1 MSIPVLTPPPV
12 SMERVRAHR
21 RERLLEQMRNHDVG
35 LMVLANPVSLR
46 YAVEWREYALFQAHI
61 PTYYLFVDAGGRMIL
76 HGAYA
81 EDHDTV
87 DEFRAASYV
96 NVFDG
101 GLDVEGQASA
111 FAQQVLDEAGAGVR
125 VAVERLGPDAHR
137 ALQRLGMDVI
147 DAEPLVERARS
158 GKSSE
163 EIVCMRHAI
172 AVAEAAMSA
181 MYEAM
186 RPGMTENELF
196 AILHQTNI
204 ANDGD
209 WIDGRMLCSGPRTNP
224 WYQQASDRAIEAG
237 DLVAFDTDMIGP
249 FGYCADI
256 SRTWIAGAG
265 EPDARQRDRHA
276 RALEEI
282 EHNAALLAPGL
293 GFRELSDK
301 AFQQPDEFVAHRYAC
316 VAHGVGMSDEYPKI
330 YHRQDW
336 DLHGYDGVIEADTV
350 ICIESFVGSDAGG
363 PGVKLE
369 QMWHVRADGNELLST
384 FPLGLRPY
392 DR

>member
-1 MSIPVLTPPPV
+1 MSVPILPPPAF
-12 SMERVRAHR
+12 SPDLLLAHR
-21 RERLLEQMRNHDVG
+21 RARLVEQMHMHDVS
-35 LMVLANPVSLR
+35 LLVLANPVSLR
-46 YAVEWREYALFQAHI
+46 YAAEWREYALFQAHI
-61 PTYYLFVDAGGRMIL
+61 PTYYLFFDATGRTVM

-81 EDHDTV
+81 DVHETI
-87 DEFRAASYV
+87 DEFRPAAYL

-101 GLDVEGQASA
+101 GLDTEGQAAA
-111 FAQQVLDEAGAGVR
+111 FARQVIEATGRDGR
-125 VAVERLGPDAHR
+125 VATERLGPDATR
-137 ALQRLGMDVI
+137 ALEGAGLDVV

-158 GKSSE
+158 VKSAG
-163 EIVCMRHAI
+163 EIACMRHSI
-172 AVAEAAMSA
+172 AVAEAAMEV

-196 AILHQTNI
+196 AILHHTNI

-224 WYQQASDRAIEAG
+224 WYQEASDRVIRDG

-256 SRTWIAGAG
+256 SRTWIAGDG
-265 EPDARQRDRHA
+265 VPDALQRDRHR
-276 RALEEI
+276 RASEEI
-282 EHNAALLAPGL
+282 EHNASLLTPGL

-301 AFQQPDEFVAHRYAC
+301 AFQHPEEFVAHRYAC

-336 DLHGYDGVIEADTV
+336 DRHGYDGVIEADTV
-350 ICIESFVGSDAGG
+350 ICIESFVGSDSGG

-369 QMWHVRADGNELLST
+369 QMWHVRTGGNELLSR
-384 FPLGLRPY
+384 FPLGLRPF